1 MEPPAPRGAEAQRK
15 VPQPQPQQELRGH
28 RLGMATEAAEVA
40 DGSGL
45 GCHLSRRSTHGPRRE
60 PGGESPPGAVL
71 DPRSSVRPPP
81 PLLPRGAAPPSGP
94 EEEGIAAPLCSAR
107 PAPPAQLLPASFQA
121 PCVTLV
127 TVAGMAASG
136 TRSPASPAQVLGPAI
151 PCSAEFPRGVRAPC
165 TPEKGSPP
173 IRCPDSGMPK
183 AAQAE
188 DGEATGPAQP
198 SPQDWSTAQE
208 DSRKGCQGH

>member
-1 MEPPAPRGAEAQRK
+1 MKPPALRGAEAQRK
-15 VPQPQPQQELRGH
+15 VPQPQPQQELRGR

-94 EEEGIAAPLCSAR
+94 EEEGNAAPLCSAR

-136 TRSPASPAQVLGPAI
+136 TRSPGITSTGSGPRDSMFGRV
-151 PCSAEFPRGVRAPC
+151 P
-165 TPEKGSPP
+165 KGSEGTVYSREGVPSDPMPP
-173 IRCPDSGMPK
+173 LRDAESGS
-183 AAQAE
+183 
-188 DGEATGPAQP
+188 G
-198 SPQDWSTAQE
+198 
-208 DSRKGCQGH
+208 